1 MTTLF
6 TLSII
11 LISLII
17 SVVVIIMLTN
27 NRVYLGCGVKDKCYM
42 L

>member
-6 TLSII
+6 TLSIL

-17 SVVVIIMLTN
+17 NVVIIMLTN
-27 NRVYLGCGVKDKCYM
+27 NRVYLGCGVKDKCYI